1 LGDSEAVRAR
11 MVPCARS
18 SIQGESQRSASRA
31 FGGNAGFEFG
41 LGSVVVPFD
50 ALRVVEGVEDQDG
63 GSVRIVAGR
72 AESVKSLKKEASG
85 LTKFAEA
92 SFRSTT
98 GAAAAAADAS
108 LFRNFAVRRVRS
120 ARVVV
125 RPARWASANLGDADG

>member
-1 LGDSEAVRAR
+1 
-11 MVPCARS
+11 M
-18 SIQGESQRSASRA
+18 
-31 FGGNAGFEFG
+31 
-41 LGSVVVPFD
+41 
-50 ALRVVEGVEDQDG
+50 RVVEGVEDQDG

-98 GAAAAAADAS
+98 GAAAAAAAS